1 MPRSIRFGDYVQAI
15 TVDSE
20 QVSYSKLMTRPL
32 FDHLGNEVPQ
42 KPEKMRL
49 GGIDAYRLLQPYLS
63 VRFMEQA
70 KAVVPLAAYLALFQL
85 LVLNQSIRDSATL
98 GLGLLAVMVGLMIFL
113 EGLKLGLMP
122 FGEII
127 GSKLP
132 LKLPLVGVLFIAFL
146 LGIGVTF
153 AEPAIGALQ
162 VAGQIVDPKDAPYLY
177 TLLNDRV
184 DATVLVV
191 GVGVG
196 IAAVLGTM
204 RFLYNWSLKP
214 MIYLSLVP
222 CVLLTAYAFVNPEL
236 RTMIGLAWDCGAV
249 TTGPVTVPLVLALG
263 IGVATAGGAGE
274 GKL

>member
-1 MPRSIRFGDYVQAI
+1 MPRSIRYGDYVQAI
-15 TVDSE
+15 TVDSD

-32 FDHLGNEVPQ
+32 FDQHGNEVPQ

-49 GGIDAYRLLQPYLS
+49 GGMDVYKLLQPYLS

-70 KAVVPLAAYLALFQL
+70 RAVVPLAAYLALFQL
-85 LVLNQSIRDSATL
+85 LVLNQSVKDSATL

-127 GSKLP
+127 GNKLP

-162 VAGQIVDPKDAPYLY
+162 VFNFYGSCVVFI
-177 TLLNDRV
+177 
-184 DATVLVV
+184 TVHFSGSAIGYKYSAILINRNVV
-191 GVGVG
+191 
-196 IAAVLGTM
+196 
-204 RFLYNWSLKP
+204 
-214 MIYLSLVP
+214 
-222 CVLLTAYAFVNPEL
+222 
-236 RTMIGLAWDCGAV
+236 
-249 TTGPVTVPLVLALG
+249 
-263 IGVATAGGAGE
+263 
-274 GKL
+274 